1 MSGHINGLQQKVI
14 DKFPLA
20 IFTHCYAHVLNL
32 VLQQSLSSIKEC
44 RIFFKSLNGLIAF
57 FSRSSKRVHELQ
69 QFISRKLPSV
79 APTRWNFT
87 SRITKTVFKHRTQ
100 LIELFESIS
109 DNSDCWDSDTLIKS
123 EGFLRFL
130 NKFETIWLLEV
141 FSKLFSYTDVLYNV
155 LQSKMYDV
163 LYCADKIEEFLRDL
177 QHERDHGFDGIWSST
192 VECEDNAIS
201 ERERERRNSIESD
214 TKTYCSAL
222 FSAIIDNM
230 LEQIKTRYASLSKL
244 DFFQL
249 LWPAKYNEY

>member
-1 MSGHINGLQQKVI
+1 MPN
-14 DKFPLA
+14 
-20 IFTHCYAHVLNL
+20 
-32 VLQQSLSSIKEC
+32 
-44 RIFFKSLNGLIAF
+44 FFKSLNGLTAF

-100 LIELFESIS
+100 LIELFESIL

-163 LYCADKIEEFLRDL
+163 LYCADKIEKFLRDL
-177 QHERDHGFDGIWSST
+177 QHERNHGFDGI
-192 VECEDNAIS
+192 
-201 ERERERRNSIESD
+201 
-214 TKTYCSAL
+214 
-222 FSAIIDNM
+222 
-230 LEQIKTRYASLSKL
+230 
-244 DFFQL
+244 
-249 LWPAKYNEY
+249 